1 MKDNTVKG
9 TKKLTTANTLTN
21 AMTFLIEQNIRAQV
35 NTADVVSIDRADQ
48 AGTDGP
54 AGYAAATPLVCQ
66 VDARDNALPPSS
78 LPKLPFFRP
87 QAGKAAIV
95 MDPQPGDKA
104 VAVFLKR
111 DSSGVATGKKEPV
124 QPGSFR
130 MFDQADGYLINGFLG
145 DAPEIWLHL
154 NPATGDISLSTK
166 TANIDI
172 SCRESGDIDI
182 RTGAGNVTVSATG
195 TAVIKAPDVVLN
207 GNARIT
213 GNLTV
218 DGICEGA
225 GGAAFT
231 TRGGIHNQGGVI
243 RSNAV
248 TLDTHTH
255 TGVQPG
261 GGSTGKPNSGA

>member
-1 MKDNTVKG
+1 MNDKPVRG

-21 AMTFLIEQNIRAQV
+21 ATSFLIEQAIRDTI
-35 NTADVVSIDRADQ
+35 NTAEVVSIDGADQ

-66 VDARDNALPPSS
+66 TDAFDKTLPPSS

-104 VAVFLKR
+104 ILIAMKR
-111 DSSGVATGKKEPV
+111 DSSGVTTGKKEPV

-130 MFDQADGYLINGFLG
+130 TFDQADGYLINGFLG
-145 DAPEIWLHL
+145 EAPEIWLHL

-166 TANIDI
+166 AANIDI
-172 SCRESGDIDI
+172 SCRESGDILVK
-182 RTGAGNVTVSATG
+182 TGSGNVTIQAGNGGEGTITLDGQVVVTRTITVQNKNDESASRFTG
-195 TAVIKAPDVVLN
+195 GFN
-207 GNARIT
+207 NT
-213 GNLTV
+213 GGQVT
-218 DGICEGA
+218 
-225 GGAAFT
+225 
-231 TRGGIHNQGGVI
+231 
-243 RSNAV
+243 SNTIA
-248 TLDTHTH
+248 LDTHTH

-261 GGSTGKPNSGA
+261 GGSTGSPNGGS